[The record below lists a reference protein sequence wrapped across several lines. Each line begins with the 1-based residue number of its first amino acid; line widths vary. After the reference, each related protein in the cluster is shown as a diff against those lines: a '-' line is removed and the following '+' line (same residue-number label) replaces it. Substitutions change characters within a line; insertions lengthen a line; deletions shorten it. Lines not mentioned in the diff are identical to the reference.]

1 MAQEIIVD
9 IAINQA
15 VLDRVYDDL
24 KIKSR
29 PKIVVSFN
37 AKAESAGAKLRST
50 EAHKKKVREMGAD
63 LMGRYKPADN
73 VIEIGNQTR
82 SFAYQSEALIGA
94 SVRWTLLHEIRHRWQ
109 DEQWTPEQKRR
120 NHEGRYEERVEE
132 LDANDFAARHA
143 VDYPGLVKVTTNR
156 RKVRLP

>member
-9 IAINQA
+9 ILIDEPTLAK
-15 VLDRVYDDL
+15 VYDDL
-24 KIKSR
+24 KIQSR
-29 PKIVVSFN
+29 PKIIVSFN

-50 EAHKKKVREMGAD
+50 AAHKKKVREFGGD
-63 LMGRYKPADN
+63 LKGRYHPATN
-73 VIEIGNQTR
+73 TIQIANQTR
-82 SFAYQSEALIGA
+82 SFPYQSEAFIRA

-109 DEQWTPEQKRR
+109 DEQWTPDQKRR
-120 NHEGRYEERVEE
+120 NHEGPYEQRVEE

-156 RKVRLP
+156 RGVRLP